1 MKAIV
6 NEYIFI
12 MAGILL
18 DIDIID
24 NLGQA
29 GLRGRFKNK

>member
-18 DIDIID
+18 DIID
-24 NLGQA
+24 NLGQ
-29 GLRGRFKNK
+29 GCEDDSKINE